1 MEQRDDPVVRESHS
15 INGLKNGNVSQGFVR
30 NRANA
35 GSFQKYVELSRDQRD
50 CTVRSSGSNTPSG
63 SCSPFPGTPQQQQ
76 QHKHDVDILG
86 GLSSYGKGVF
96 SEHAAGVMRLLH
108 GMWETRHMCDM
119 VINVNGQALPVH
131 RLALAACSET
141 FKSKLCSQQP
151 NNIKEL
157 YVTDTTVEATELVL
171 RYIYTLELSLDEE
184 IVDPVLSCALQLGI
198 STVVEAC
205 KSFLLQFTLDNAMR
219 FIELSEKHQLLD
231 VLSQIHGFICVHFQ
245 DIAASSEF
253 LEYDPDTLCRLLAD
267 DSLVVSNELDVFLAV
282 QRWIEH
288 NVEERLVYA
297 ADLMKLVRLVLISP
311 EDIALHV
318 ETCQYIF
325 QIPDCHEMLY
335 SALR

>member
-63 SCSPFPGTPQQQQ
+63 SCSPFPGTPQQQ